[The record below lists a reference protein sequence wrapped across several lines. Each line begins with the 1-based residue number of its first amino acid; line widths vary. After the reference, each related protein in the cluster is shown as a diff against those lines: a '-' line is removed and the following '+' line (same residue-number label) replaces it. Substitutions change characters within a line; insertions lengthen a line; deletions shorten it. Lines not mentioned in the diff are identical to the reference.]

1 MPTHLL
7 PRAAE
12 GPRIDLGGGV
22 RLALG
27 RVHEGCG
34 MARRTLALW
43 VAGQMQGP
51 VLWIA
56 PSWIADRMNPDGMLA
71 FADPARFLF
80 VTPAR
85 TEDLLWCAEEALRAG
100 TVPLVVADLPGPP
113 GLTAVR
119 RMHLAAEN
127 GGKRSGTPPLGL
139 ILTPAA
145 RRGSR
150 RAGTWPR
157 RMRASSGSGG
167 WNGGVPAPSRRR
179 AGPPPRPARGP
190 DWNCAPPPG
199 FPLSTTPA
207 QSANLRTEAGED
219 RA

>member
-139 ILTPAA
+139 ILTPDD
-145 RRGSR
+145 
-150 RAGTWPR
+150 
-157 RMRASSGSGG
+157 GG
-167 WNGGVPAPSRRR
+167 APGVETRWHMAPAHEGEQRFWRLERRR
-179 AGPPPRPARGP
+179 ARAQPPQGWTATQTRARAGLELRAPAGISP
-190 DWNCAPPPG
+190 VDNPG
-199 FPLSTTPA
+199 AVGQPA
-207 QSANLRTEAGED
+207 H
-219 RA
+219 